1 MSRIV
6 ALSLLGLFTA
16 SLAAC
21 SATSTTDEAAVEH
34 IPNRHDRPIVEED
47 GRTLLWANED
57 ESGTREWFD
66 MTDSDIDP
74 ATFQYGIGKDEIP
87 SIDDPVFASFDDPR
101 VAARG
106 LARDTPVL
114 GIVIAGEARAYPV
127 SVMSMHEVVNDE
139 FGGEPYAV
147 LW

>member
-6 ALSLLGLFTA
+6 ALSLLGLFTT
-16 SLAAC
+16 SLVAC
-21 SATSTTDEAAVEH
+21 SATSRGDEAAMEQ
-34 IPNRHDRPIVEED
+34 IPNRHDRPIVEEG

-57 ESGTREWFD
+57 ESGATEWFD
-66 MTDSDIDP
+66 MTGSEIDP
-74 ATFQYGIGKDEIP
+74 ATFQFGIGKDEIA
-87 SIDDPVFASFDDPR
+87 SIDEPEFASFDDPR

-106 LARDTPVL
+106 LDRETPVL
-114 GIVIAGEARAYPV
+114 GVVITGEARAYPV